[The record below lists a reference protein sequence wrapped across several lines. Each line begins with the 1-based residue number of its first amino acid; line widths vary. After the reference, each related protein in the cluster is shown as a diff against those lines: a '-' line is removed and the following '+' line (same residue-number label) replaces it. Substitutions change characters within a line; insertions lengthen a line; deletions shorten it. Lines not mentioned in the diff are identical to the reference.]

1 MYNKSGNSFDAV
13 GPVLRKRAVYKPDVQ
28 FQNTQRN
35 QYTEGQY
42 KKIIYD
48 NSQIGIN
55 DTKHIQYR
63 PRHNTGIQ
71 ENVFTRPSPVENA
84 RGAYDIKSKT
94 IEVRPTF
101 KPGTERIERYGPVDF
116 YKNTPGAYNITDKIL
131 EARPTFKPGTK
142 RIEYYGPNSDF
153 SKDNLVKQNFITPI
167 KGVDAEYTAPGVFAT
182 HDRTGF
188 SMFSNN
194 RVTDPATG
202 LPLTRGVSVNGGV
215 GYTTNSLIG
224 EDSSYKDKFS
234 PQNPYTENLEMFNRN
249 IGRRSTPRGYAFY

>member
-71 ENVFTRPSPVENA
+71 ENVFCYVCCQFRQAAFNLLMASGLYRQQPMRECHIMAIFAPLEPSRLDCTRFVL
-84 RGAYDIKSKT
+84 K
-94 IEVRPTF
+94 
-101 KPGTERIERYGPVDF
+101 
-116 YKNTPGAYNITDKIL
+116 
-131 EARPTFKPGTK
+131 
-142 RIEYYGPNSDF
+142 
-153 SKDNLVKQNFITPI
+153 
-167 KGVDAEYTAPGVFAT
+167 
-182 HDRTGF
+182 
-188 SMFSNN
+188 
-194 RVTDPATG
+194 
-202 LPLTRGVSVNGGV
+202 
-215 GYTTNSLIG
+215 
-224 EDSSYKDKFS
+224 
-234 PQNPYTENLEMFNRN
+234 
-249 IGRRSTPRGYAFY
+249 